1 MVLTS
6 DSFEGQQ
13 GDRWLRGLRL
23 ASVAASDGRAV
34 DLRSSFSHAGP
45 NDREGGMYQV
55 WLAFDVADPE
65 TGAVQSDCYHAE
77 LNGVIV
83 VVEGPWRLT
92 WDL

>member
-1 MVLTS
+1 
-6 DSFEGQQ
+6 
-13 GDRWLRGLRL
+13 
-23 ASVAASDGRAV
+23 
-34 DLRSSFSHAGP
+34 
-45 NDREGGMYQV
+45 MYQV

-83 VVEGPWRLT
+83 AVEGPWRLT